1 MVSSHAPLSAKCETE
16 CDIMPNIIRVE
27 KRKNKLKKLFFKMP
41 IARVD
46 NHYLGL
52 ARFKGQYKLH
62 NHKSDELVYVLD
74 GTLIIKVNN
83 RKYTLEAGEAI
94 LIKKGEKHVSMSEEE
109 THVLIFESQK
119 IKINFF
125 ED

>member
-1 MVSSHAPLSAKCETE
+1 
-16 CDIMPNIIRVE
+16 MPNIIRVE

-46 NHYLGL
+46 NYYLGL
-52 ARFKGQYKLH
+52 ARFKGLYKLH
-62 NHKSDELVYVLD
+62 NHKSDELIYVLD
-74 GTLIIKVNN
+74 GKLIIKVNN
-83 RKYTLEAGEAI
+83 RKYTLHPGEAI

-109 THVLIFESQK
+109 THVLVFESQK